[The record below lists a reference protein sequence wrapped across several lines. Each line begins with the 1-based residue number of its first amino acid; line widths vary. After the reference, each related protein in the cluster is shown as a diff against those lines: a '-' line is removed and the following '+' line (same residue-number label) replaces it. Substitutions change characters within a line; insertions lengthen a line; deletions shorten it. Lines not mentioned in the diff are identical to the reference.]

1 MRRRTLLALTA
12 VALLVGGAVALRPV
26 DDEPSASVSPPPAA
40 GSARAGLAAVKRD
53 RNRLLDG
60 GLVAFRARLETL
72 RGVPVVVNQWASWCG
87 PCRLEFP
94 FFQRLA
100 RRYDGR
106 VAFLGVNSQDVD
118 DDARAFLKEFP
129 TPFPHFS
136 DPDTNIARE
145 FKGGRA
151 WPTTAF
157 YAADGSLARTHLGG
171 YADESDLDTDIRKWA
186 LGG

>member
-12 VALLVGGAVALRPV
+12 VVLLAGGAVALRPV
-26 DDEPSASVSPPPAA
+26 DDKPSASVASPPEA
-40 GSARAGLAAVKRD
+40 GSARAGLVAVKRD

-60 GLVAFRARLETL
+60 GPGVFRARLETL

-87 PCRLEFP
+87 PCRFEFP
-94 FFQRLA
+94 FFQSLA
-100 RRYDGR
+100 RRYEGR
-106 VAFLGVNSQDVD
+106 VAFLGVNSQDVE
-118 DDARAFLKEFP
+118 DDAREFLREFP

-136 DPDTNIARE
+136 DPDASIARE

-171 YADESDLDTDIRKWA
+171 YAEQAASTPTSGSGR
-186 LGG
+186 

>member
-1 MRRRTLLALTA
+1 M
-12 VALLVGGAVALRPV
+12 GRPV
-26 DDEPSASVSPPPAA
+26 DDEPSASPAA
-40 GSARAGLAAVKRD
+40 PTAARAAVAGLAAVERD

-60 GLVAFRARLETL
+60 GLDAFRARMRTL
-72 RGVPVVVNQWASWCG
+72 RGVSVVVNQWASWCG

-100 RRYDGR
+100 RRYRGR
-106 VAFLGVNSQDVD
+106 VAFLGVKSQDVA
-118 DDARAFLKEFP
+118 DDARAFLREFP
-129 TPFPHFS
+129 TPFPHYS
-136 DPDTNIARE
+136 DPDVDIARE

-157 YAADGSLARTHLGG
+157 YAADGSLGRTHLGG
-171 YADESDLDTDIRKWA
+171 YGEEADLDADIRKWA

>member
-1 MRRRTLLALTA
+1 MRRRPLLVLAS
-12 VALLVGGAVALRPV
+12 VALLAGGAIALRPV
-26 DDEPSASVSPPPAA
+26 DEPTNAVVAA
-40 GSARAGLAAVKRD
+40 GPATASARGGLAALERD
-53 RNRLLDG
+53 ANRLLDG
-60 GLVAFRARLETL
+60 GPEAFRARLAQL

-94 FFQRLA
+94 FFQSLA
-100 RRYDGR
+100 GRYDGK
-106 VAFLGVNSQDVD
+106 VAFLGVNSQDAS
-118 DDARAFLKEFP
+118 DDAREFLREFP

-136 DPDTNIARE
+136 DPDASIARE

-171 YADESDLDTDIRKWA
+171 YAKEADLDADISKWA